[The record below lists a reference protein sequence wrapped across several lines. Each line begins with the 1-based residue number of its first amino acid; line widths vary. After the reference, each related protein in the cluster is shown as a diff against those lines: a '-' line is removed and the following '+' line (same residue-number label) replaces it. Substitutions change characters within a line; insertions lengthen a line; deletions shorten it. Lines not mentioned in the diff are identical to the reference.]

1 MKIYILHFTFYIL
14 LLFLSVNL
22 KAEDTPLQKIDR
34 INENLIY
41 TLNQLEI
48 PENVSFVLY
57 FRGRETHEINT
68 FTLQEM
74 LINHGFRIVE
84 SEEFADFSIVLGIDS
99 RDTMAKV
106 SRRNVE
112 MREYS
117 VFIHVVNLADTEVL
131 SINRFSFQERLVSE
145 PRINNKWYSPFL
157 ITFVISSLI
166 YLLYFGM

>member
-1 MKIYILHFTFYIL
+1 MKIYILL

-22 KAEDTPLQKIDR
+22 KAEDKHYTKINR
-34 INENLIY
+34 INHNLLY
-41 TLNQLEI
+41 TLDQLDI
-48 PENVSFVLY
+48 SENASFIVH
-57 FRGRETHEINT
+57 FRGRETHEVNI

-74 LINHGFRIVE
+74 LIYHGFRIVE
-84 SEEFADFSIVLGIDS
+84 SEEFADYSIVLGVES

-112 MREYS
+112 VREYS
-117 VFIHVVNLADTEVL
+117 VFIHIVNLADTEVL
-131 SINRFSFQERLVSE
+131 SINRFSFQERLDSE